1 MQSVQCYSA
10 TSYNQVSVGGTNNL
24 TGDDLSSLILDS
36 SIAPSGSI
44 VALSAN
50 IWRKQQ
56 QVWILNNAPL
66 KLRFNARV
74 ELSQVQFIIMSVTAV
89 NNHRIHWY
97 GFSLTFLQRPK
108 HTTY

>member
-36 SIAPSGSI
+36 STAPSGSI
-44 VALSAN
+44 VPLSAN

-66 KLRFNARV
+66 KYLYCDIMPG
-74 ELSQVQFIIMSVTAV
+74 LSEAKCNS
-89 NNHRIHWY
+89 
-97 GFSLTFLQRPK
+97 
-108 HTTY
+108 